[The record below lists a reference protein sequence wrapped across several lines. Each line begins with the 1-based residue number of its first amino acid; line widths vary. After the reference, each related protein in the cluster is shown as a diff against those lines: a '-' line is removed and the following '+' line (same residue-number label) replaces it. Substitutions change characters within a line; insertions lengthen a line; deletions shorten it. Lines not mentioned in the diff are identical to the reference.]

1 MHSHSCKS
9 QDTDSRQAA
18 LFPPFIFCFPVR
30 QKASSV
36 HLSALQ
42 PITVRWRLLWVGTD
56 ERRSDP
62 ESALSARTGGCAGH
76 QRRLGQEA
84 AGMEIRP
91 DRFKASAAKTLG
103 KINRYAAFFGVT
115 PPTFSLSFYAL
126 VPLVLSVHCAAVSH
140 SPSSQKRP
148 FVEVSSFLSFLPLRT
163 RWEVGKKTLKLWIF
177 RHKHHGC
184 IKKSRSCAVCGV
196 HGRVSVADERC

>member
-1 MHSHSCKS
+1 M
-9 QDTDSRQAA
+9 
-18 LFPPFIFCFPVR
+18 
-30 QKASSV
+30 

-56 ERRSDP
+56 ERGSDP

-103 KINRYAAFFGVT
+103 KINRYAAFWSYTSDF
-115 PPTFSLSFYAL
+115 LRLFYAL
-126 VPLVLSVHCAAVSH
+126 VPWVLSVYCVAVLH
-140 SPSSQKRP
+140 PLSS
-148 FVEVSSFLSFLPLRT
+148 
-163 RWEVGKKTLKLWIF
+163 
-177 RHKHHGC
+177 
-184 IKKSRSCAVCGV
+184 
-196 HGRVSVADERC
+196 